1 MLVLR
6 NTTSTITAQASA
18 DPGAD
23 VPVYVGFEEQIDQQ
37 QLDGKI
43 GGGAQNPQYQTSKMA
58 NGGTTKV
65 TILSAPA
72 SGKRRLVRTILFKNV
87 SASTISYTIRFED
100 SAATVAAVLV
110 MTVSLLTGECLQYV
124 DGQGW
129 KFFTTAGHVK

>member
-1 MLVLR
+1 MFVLR
-6 NTTSTITAQASA
+6 NTTSTLTIQAGS

-37 QLDGKI
+37 QLRGV

-58 NGGTTKV
+58 TGGTTKV
-65 TILSAPA
+65 TILSAPGA
-72 SGKRRLVRTILFKNV
+72 GKRRLARSIFFKNIGAGTV
-87 SASTISYTIRFED
+87 AYTVRFED

-110 MTVSLLTGECLQYV
+110 MTVSLLTGEVAQYV
-124 DGQGW
+124 GGLGW